1 MPLYFVDIKVDL
13 IDKFAKIYLT
23 HKYFNPSSK
32 VVSTVFKFSK
42 EFFDSFNGFTVEKN
56 GKTFIG
62 AVGKKELS
70 QKKFLFQDG
79 ADTPEVKAEDFSPK
93 TEEDYL
99 SLDIGNILPEEY
111 ISTTLIYEQVIN
123 LSENGQLLLQLSL
136 SLTPKSL
143 ATVSLS
149 ESVNQPRCFLFW
161 RNLKN
166 SFLWAF
172 VVATFTTRQFLI
184 T

>member
-1 MPLYFVDIKVDL
+1 M
-13 IDKFAKIYLT
+13 
-23 HKYFNPSSK
+23 
-32 VVSTVFKFSK
+32 FKFSK

-62 AVGKKELS
+62 AVGKKELR

-79 ADTPEVKAEDFSPK
+79 AGTPEVKAEDFSPK

-123 LSENGQLLLQLSL
+123 LSENGQYLLKLPLI
-136 SLTPKSL
+136 LTPKFNPSY
-143 ATVSLS
+143 
-149 ESVNQPRCFLFW
+149 
-161 RNLKN
+161 NLIKK
-166 SFLWAF
+166 F
-172 VVATFTTRQFLI
+172 VFEGNVDRKALREIKKCTR
-184 T
+184 

>member
-32 VVSTVFKFSK
+32 VVSTVFKISK

-62 AVGKKELS
+62 AVGKKELR

-123 LSENGQLLLQLSL
+123 LSENGQYLLQLPL
-136 SLTPKSL
+136 ILTPKFNPSY
-143 ATVSLS
+143 
-149 ESVNQPRCFLFW
+149 
-161 RNLKN
+161 NLIKK
-166 SFLWAF
+166 F
-172 VVATFTTRQFLI
+172 VFEGNVDRKALREIKKCTR
-184 T
+184 

>member
-70 QKKFLFQDG
+70 QKKFS
-79 ADTPEVKAEDFSPK
+79 DTPEVKAEDFSPK
-93 TEEDYL
+93 TEEYYL

-123 LSENGQLLLQLSL
+123 LSENGQYLLQLPL
-136 SLTPKSL
+136 ILTPKFNPSY
-143 ATVSLS
+143 
-149 ESVNQPRCFLFW
+149 
-161 RNLKN
+161 NLIKK
-166 SFLWAF
+166 F
-172 VVATFTTRQFLI
+172 VFEGNVDRKH
-184 T
+184 